1 MLNGANMKKLLLRLF
16 IVLIILVVLV
26 VVGLGLFLDS
36 GIKKAVET
44 IGPQIAKVEVKLG
57 GVSLSILSGAGKI
70 KGLVVGN
77 PEGYKTPH
85 AATVGSASVAVV
97 PGSLFSEKIVIKSI
111 RVEAAEIIYEG
122 GLLGGDNLHKIL
134 DNVSAASGSSEP
146 NTSKNGKP
154 KKLQVD
160 DFVISGAKVIV
171 SLKGA
176 GGFSA
181 PITLPEIHLT
191 NLGQGPE
198 GITPGELTKKVLTIV
213 TESVVKNAAN
223 AIADIG
229 KGVTD
234 TATKAASGAVEKTT
248 KGIGD
253 LFKKKP

>member
-1 MLNGANMKKLLLRLF
+1 MKKLFLRIF

-44 IGPQIAKVEVKLG
+44 VGPQIAKVDIKLG
-57 GVSLSILSGAGKI
+57 SVSLSILSGAGTV

-77 PEGYKTPH
+77 PEGFKTPH
-85 AATVGSASVAVV
+85 AASVGSASLAIV
-97 PGSLFSEKIVIKSI
+97 PGSLFSDKIVIKSI

-134 DNVSAASGSSEP
+134 DNVTAASGGSEP

-160 DFVISGAKVIV
+160 DFLITAAKVKV
-171 SLKGA
+171 SLKGT
-176 GGFSA
+176 GGFAA

-198 GITPGELTKKVLTIV
+198 GITPGELIKQVVTIV
-213 TESVVKNAAN
+213 TESVVKNAAS

-229 KGVTD
+229 KGAAD
-234 TATKAASGAVEKTT
+234 TATKAASGAVDKAT